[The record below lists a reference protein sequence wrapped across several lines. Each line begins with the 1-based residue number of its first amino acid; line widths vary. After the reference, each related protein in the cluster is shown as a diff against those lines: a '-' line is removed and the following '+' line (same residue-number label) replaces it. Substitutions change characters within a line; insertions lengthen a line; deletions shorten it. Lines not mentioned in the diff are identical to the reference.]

1 MAEVDHLL
9 QHDAHALRTFGCE
22 QERPVDLHD
31 VERQLVQQREVAVA
45 AAEIVHVD
53 GKAHGM
59 ERGDDGNR
67 VLAESI
73 IGEIERRLRELE
85 LDALRRIAVDERLHA
100 REIALLAHVDA
111 ALVHGNRHDGQA
123 FFRRFA
129 LEPHDL
135 LEVVEIEV
143 GDEAVALEERDELA
157 RRQKAEL
164 GALPAH
170 ECLGTDAAPRPEI
183 VFRLIP
189 DLELLPFERLPLEAF
204 HACREHGLL
213 LEAPGKELHGLFAM
227 CGDVGVI
234 DGRADVFWRLA
245 EVADAR
251 LERHAHEHA
260 ADFEIF
266 IGAQEASEADAEL
279 VARHGM
285 REAEELGPCR
295 PHADELGVVRDF
307 ELAAKPLEERDDGLA
322 AIRAHENIRPHDAQD
337 DDSTL
342 RCPHAVARDERRS
355 LAFEPLRI
363 VQARRMVMIDEAL
376 HVRFIFMPHRTIPPE
391 REDGDERDGKDGEH
405 DILRIRIEAPAS
417 SPFSSR

>member
-1 MAEVDHLL
+1 MRANT
-9 QHDAHALRTFGCE
+9 R
-22 QERPVDLHD
+22 
-31 VERQLVQQREVAVA
+31 
-45 AAEIVHVD
+45 
-53 GKAHGM
+53 
-59 ERGDDGNR
+59 
-67 VLAESI
+67 
-73 IGEIERRLRELE
+73 
-85 LDALRRIAVDERLHA
+85 
-100 REIALLAHVDA
+100 
-111 ALVHGNRHDGQA
+111 
-123 FFRRFA
+123 
-129 LEPHDL
+129 
-135 LEVVEIEV
+135 
-143 GDEAVALEERDELA
+143 
-157 RRQKAEL
+157 
-164 GALPAH
+164 
-170 ECLGTDAAPRPEI
+170 
-183 VFRLIP
+183 
-189 DLELLPFERLPLEAF
+189 
-204 HACREHGLL
+204 REHGLL

-245 EVADAR
+245 EVADAC

-417 SPFSSR
+417 SPFSLR